1 MLREIRFGAAHAA
14 DMNAVTEFCAAWQIE
29 AQTDTADETRLH
41 HVGRLQ
47 GKIVAW
53 AFGECLDET
62 FVVRAVF
69 VLPEL
74 RQQGIATLLVGALLM
89 RARTHHCTTAILLTV
104 DHPTFFARHGF
115 SLTSLDAVHR
125 KLELSRE
132 FQRRFGA
139 RTLCMCR
146 RLD

>member
-1 MLREIRFGAAHAA
+1 MLRKIKLEAARPA
-14 DMNAVTEFCAAWQIE
+14 DMAEVTDFFAEWEIE
-29 AQTDTADETRLH
+29 AQADVADRTRLD
-41 HVGRLQ
+41 HVARLQ
-47 GKIVAW
+47 GKIIAW
-53 AFGECLDET
+53 AFGECFNES
-62 FVVRAVF
+62 FVVHGVF
-69 VLPEL
+69 VRPEL

-89 RARTHHCTTAILLTV
+89 RARSHHCTTAILLTV

-115 SLTSLDAVHR
+115 SLTSLDSVSR
-125 KLELSRE
+125 KLDLSRE